1 LSGIGERGRGV
12 ASTFQQK
19 IERLERGEAPRLVDL
34 FSGCGG
40 ITLGMER
47 AGFRSLAGV
56 EIDEHA
62 ARTYASNFHPGSVG
76 VARDI
81 TTLHPADLL
90 GVSRTEIGS
99 AVDAVMGGPPC
110 PSFTRVGRAKL
121 REVMEHPEAFKLDP
135 RTTLYLHAVRFIRD
149 MRPLVVVIENVPDV
163 LNQGG
168 ECVGETIAEQIESL
182 GYNVTYSLLNASNY
196 GVPQFRDR
204 FILVGFHKSL
214 GVTPSL
220 PLATHKAEIPRG
232 YDSSRK
238 VALRLVESMEVSHW
252 SPVEFLGDGLQPA
265 VTVGDAIGDLPPI
278 YDHLHREQRRGAK
291 RLQTPIQLQ
300 EAADGSYAAEM
311 RNWPGFETEVALA
324 HETRELTRRDYRIF
338 ARMEPGDEYPA
349 AHRIAL
355 DLWRQSGERAARER
369 EFVPPYD
376 PGKFPN
382 KWAKMDESKPAR
394 TLMAHLGKDS
404 YSHIH
409 YDSAQART
417 LTVREAARLQSFPDG
432 FNFSGTMNPA
442 FRQIGNAV
450 PPLLAFAVG
459 RQIAS
464 DLGLQA
470 HVSTTAR
477 GDEAVAG

>member
-1 LSGIGERGRGV
+1 MTSSFLHK
-12 ASTFQQK
+12 AD
-19 IERLERGEAPRLVDL
+19 RLERGERPRLVDL

-62 ARTYASNFHPGSVG
+62 ARTYAANFHAGRVG
-76 VARDI
+76 VGHDI
-81 TTLHPADLL
+81 TAIGPSDIL
-90 GVSRTEIGS
+90 GVDTANVGGV
-99 AVDAVMGGPPC
+99 VDAVMGGPPC

-121 REVMEHPEAFKLDP
+121 REVMDHPEAFRLDP

-149 MRPLVVVIENVPDV
+149 MRPLLVVIENVPDV

-168 ECVGETIAEQIESL
+168 ECVGEAIAEQIESL
-182 GYNVTYSLLNASNY
+182 GYNVTYSLLNAANY

-214 GVTPSL
+214 GVSPSL
-220 PLATHKAEIPRG
+220 PDPTHVTDIPRG
-232 YDSSRK
+232 YDSSRR
-238 VALRLVESMEVSHW
+238 VALRLVEEMHASHW
-252 SPVEFLGDGLQPA
+252 SPVGLSGDGALPA
-265 VTVGDAIGDLPPI
+265 VTVRDAIGDLPAI
-278 YDHLHREQRRGAK
+278 VDHLTREQRRGAK
-291 RLQTPIQLQ
+291 RLQTPVNLKTQVSS
-300 EAADGSYAAEM
+300 DSYAALM
-311 RNWPGFETEVALA
+311 RAWPGFETAAPVG
-324 HETRELTRRDYRIF
+324 HETRELTQRDYRIF
-338 ARMEPGDEYPA
+338 ARMAPGDEYPV
-349 AHRIAL
+349 AHAIAMQ
-355 DLWRQSGERAARER
+355 LWRDSGGKESRMR

-376 PGKFPN
+376 PFKFPN
-382 KWAKMDESKPAR
+382 KWGKMDGSKPAR

-409 YDSAQART
+409 FDSAQART

-450 PPLLAFAVG
+450 PPLLAYAVG
-459 RQIAS
+459 RQIMA
-464 DLGLQA
+464 DLGLERTGL
-470 HVSTTAR
+470 VSQL
-477 GDEAVAG
+477 EQSVAG

>member
-1 LSGIGERGRGV
+1 MGVGVSV
-12 ASTFQQK
+12 ASTFLK
-19 IERLERGEAPRLVDL
+19 KAERLERGGTPRLVDL

-62 ARTYASNFHPGSVG
+62 ARTYANNFHAGSTG

-81 TTLHPADLL
+81 TALSPADLL
-90 GVSRTEIGS
+90 GVSTNEVGGL
-99 AVDAVMGGPPC
+99 VDAVMGGPPC

-121 REVMEHPEAFKLDP
+121 REVMDHPEAFKLDP

-182 GYNVTYSLLNASNY
+182 GYNVTYSLLNAANY

-214 GVTPSL
+214 GLSPSL
-220 PLATHKAEIPRG
+220 PLVTHTAEIPRG
-232 YDSSRK
+232 YDSSRR
-238 VALRLVESMEVSHW
+238 VALRLVEAMDASHW
-252 SPVEFLGDGLQPA
+252 SPVTFASDGLRPA
-265 VTVGDAIGDLPPI
+265 VTVNEAIGDLPPI
-278 YDHLHREQRRGAK
+278 YEHLTREQRRGAK
-291 RLQTPIQLQ
+291 RLQTPIRLS
-300 EAADGSYAAEM
+300 ADPEPGSYSEQM
-311 RNWPGFETEVALA
+311 QEWPGFETETALA
-324 HETRELTRRDYRIF
+324 HETRELTHRDYRIF
-338 ARMEPGDEYPA
+338 ARMSPGDEYPA
-349 AHRIAL
+349 AHAIGMQ
-355 DLWRQSGERAARER
+355 LWEEHGGRLSRQH

-376 PGKFPN
+376 PSKFPN
-382 KWAKMDESKPAR
+382 KWTKMNGARPAR

-409 YDSAQART
+409 FDSRQART

-442 FRQIGNAV
+442 YRQIGNAV
-450 PPLLAFAVG
+450 PPLLAYAVG

-464 DLGLQA
+464 DLGLQQA
-470 HVSTTAR
+470 DTVTREEES
-477 GDEAVAG
+477 VAG

>member
-1 LSGIGERGRGV
+1 M
-12 ASTFQQK
+12 ASTFGRK
-19 IERLERGEAPRLVDL
+19 AERLGRGKRLRLVDL

-47 AGFRSLAGV
+47 AGFRSVAGV

-62 ARTYASNFHPGSVG
+62 AGTYARNFHAGTTG
-76 VARDI
+76 MARDI
-81 TTLHPADLL
+81 TGLSPARLL
-90 GVSRTEIGS
+90 RVNRSEPGQ

-121 REVMEHPEAFKLDP
+121 REVMEHPEAFRLDP

-168 ECVGETIAEQIESL
+168 ECVGEAIAEQIESL
-182 GYNVTYSLLNASNY
+182 GYNVTYSLLNAANY

-204 FILVGFHKSL
+204 FILVGYHKSL
-214 GVTPSL
+214 GITPTL

-232 YDSSRK
+232 YESSRR
-238 VALRLVESMEVSHW
+238 VALRHVEALYASHY
-252 SPVEFLGDGLQPA
+252 SPVEFLGDGLLPA
-265 VTVGDAIGDLPPI
+265 VSVGEAIGDLPSI
-278 YDHLHREQRRGAK
+278 TEHLHREQRRGAK
-291 RLQTPIQLQ
+291 RLQTPTALRDPEI
-300 EAADGSYAAEM
+300 GSYAEQM
-311 RNWPGFETEVALA
+311 RYWPGYETDVALA
-324 HETRELTRRDYRIF
+324 HETRELTQRDYRIF
-338 ARMEPGDEYPA
+338 ARMMPGDEYPA
-349 AHRIAL
+349 AHKIAT
-355 DLWRQSGERAARER
+355 DLWRENGASVARER

-382 KWAKMDESKPAR
+382 KWAKMNPSRPAR

-432 FNFSGTMNPA
+432 FNFAGTMNPA

-450 PPLLAFAVG
+450 PPLLAYAIG
-459 RQIAS
+459 RQIVA
-464 DLGLQA
+464 DLGLSPEASPTPRQA
-470 HVSTTAR
+470 LC
-477 GDEAVAG
+477 

>member
-1 LSGIGERGRGV
+1 MSEGSAFLK
-12 ASTFQQK
+12 K

-62 ARTYASNFHPGSVG
+62 ARTYANNFHTGSVG
-76 VARDI
+76 VAHDI
-81 TTLHPADLL
+81 TTLDPAHLL
-90 GVSRTEIGS
+90 GVSSG
-99 AVDAVMGGPPC
+99 AVDGLVDAVMGGPPC

-121 REVMEHPEAFKLDP
+121 REVMDHPEAFKLDP

-149 MRPLVVVIENVPDV
+149 MKPLVVVIENVPDV

-182 GYNVTYSLLNASNY
+182 GYDVTYSLLNSSNY

-214 GVTPSL
+214 GVSPSL
-220 PLATHKAEIPRG
+220 PTATHKAEIPRG
-232 YDSSRK
+232 YTSSRR
-238 VALRLVESMEVSHW
+238 VALRLVETLEVSHW
-252 SPVEFLGDGLQPA
+252 SPVQFLGDGAQPA
-265 VTVGDAIGDLPPI
+265 VTVGDAIRDLPPI
-278 YDHLHREQRRGAK
+278 YEHLHREQRRGAK
-291 RLQTPIQLQ
+291 RLQTPVSLPDQ
-300 EAADGSYAAEM
+300 ELGSYAHEM
-311 RNWPGFETEVALA
+311 RYWPGFETDVVLA
-324 HETRELTRRDYRIF
+324 HETRELTQRDYRIF
-338 ARMEPGDEYPA
+338 ARMAAGDEYPA
-349 AHRIAL
+349 AHGIGMG
-355 DLWRQSGERAARER
+355 LWKESGGLVANERM
-369 EFVPPYD
+369 FVPPYD
-376 PGKFPN
+376 PSKFPN
-382 KWAKMDESKPAR
+382 KWAKMDAARPAR

-409 YDSAQART
+409 YDSDQART

-450 PPLLAFAVG
+450 PPLLAHALG
-459 RQIAS
+459 EQIATDIGLRKGS
-464 DLGLQA
+464 DQ
-470 HVSTTAR
+470 VSS
-477 GDEAVAG
+477 VAS

>member
-1 LSGIGERGRGV
+1 MGVGV
-12 ASTFQQK
+12 ASTFLQK
-19 IERLERGEAPRLVDL
+19 ATRLERGEKPRLVDL

-40 ITLGMER
+40 ITVGMER
-47 AGFRSLAGV
+47 AGFRSVGGV

-62 ARTYASNFHPGSVG
+62 ARTYAKNFHTGTVG

-81 TTLHPADLL
+81 TTLSPADLL
-90 GVSRTEIGS
+90 GVGRSEVGGV
-99 AVDAVMGGPPC
+99 VDAVMGGPPC

-121 REVMEHPEAFKLDP
+121 REVMDHPEAFRLDP

-168 ECVGETIAEQIESL
+168 ECVGEAIAEQIETL

-214 GVTPSL
+214 GLTPSL
-220 PLATHKAEIPRG
+220 PPATHKTEIPRG
-232 YDSSRK
+232 YESSRR
-238 VALRLVESMEVSHW
+238 VALRVVEAMGASHW
-252 SPVEFLGDGLQPA
+252 SPIQFLGDGLSPA
-265 VTVGDAIGDLPPI
+265 VTVSQAIGDLPPL
-278 YDHLHREQRRGAK
+278 YEHLHREQRRGAK
-291 RLQTPIQLQ
+291 RLQTPVALG
-300 EAADGSYAAEM
+300 EPVPGSYAEEM
-311 RNWPGFETEVALA
+311 RNWPNFESDVVLA
-324 HETRELTRRDYRIF
+324 HETRELTQRDYRIF
-338 ARMEPGDEYPA
+338 AQMLPGDEYPA
-349 AHRIAL
+349 AHKIAL
-355 DLWRQSGERAARER
+355 DLWQQSGGELSRQR

-382 KWAKMDESKPAR
+382 KWAKMDADRPAR

-409 YDSAQART
+409 YDSAQSRT

-450 PPLLAFAVG
+450 PPLLAHAVG

-464 DLGLQA
+464 DLGLGA
-470 HVSTTAR
+470 TAELTR
-477 GDEAVAG
+477 EGASVAG